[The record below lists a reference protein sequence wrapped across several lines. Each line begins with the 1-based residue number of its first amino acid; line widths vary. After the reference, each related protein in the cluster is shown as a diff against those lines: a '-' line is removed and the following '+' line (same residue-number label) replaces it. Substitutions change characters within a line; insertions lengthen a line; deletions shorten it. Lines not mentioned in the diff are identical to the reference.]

1 MRVRVYKIIGLC
13 LSVIP
18 PAVTALCYFPLWFS
32 SRGSA
37 FSVLS
42 ILLLALCMLPFRRVI
57 RDYMR
62 SPSAWQMWF
71 VLWVGLTLFAR
82 ICNGLRVVAC
92 VGSVSGLVGEVFFFL
107 SRRAADASARDTAT
121 HTHAGGTA
129 RTADAVSGD
138 VEERHEA

>member
-1 MRVRVYKIIGLC
+1 MRARVYKIIGLC

-42 ILLLALCMLPFRRVI
+42 VLLLALCLLPFRRAI
-57 RDYMR
+57 RDYMK

-92 VGSVSGLVGEVFFFL
+92 VGSLSGLVGEVFFYL
-107 SRRAADASARDTAT
+107 SRRASEGTSR
-121 HTHAGGTA
+121 GTA
-129 RTADAVSGD
+129 AGTGTTGD
-138 VEERHEA
+138 GVTPEGEDRHEA

>member
-1 MRVRVYKIIGLC
+1 MRARVYKIIGLC

-42 ILLLALCMLPFRRVI
+42 VLLLALCLLPFRRAI
-57 RDYMR
+57 RDYMK

-92 VGSVSGLVGEVFFFL
+92 VGSLSGLVGEVFFYL
-107 SRRAADASARDTAT
+107 SRRASEGTGR
-121 HTHAGGTA
+121 GTA
-129 RTADAVSGD
+129 AGTGTTGD
-138 VEERHEA
+138 GVNPEGEGRHEA

>member
-1 MRVRVYKIIGLC
+1 MRARVYKIIGLC

-42 ILLLALCMLPFRRVI
+42 VLLLALCLLPFRRAI
-57 RDYMR
+57 RDYMK

-92 VGSVSGLVGEVFFFL
+92 VGSLSGLVGEVFFYL
-107 SRRAADASARDTAT
+107 SRRASEGTGRGTV
-121 HTHAGGTA
+121 AGTGT
-129 RTADAVSGD
+129 TGD
-138 VEERHEA
+138 GVTPEGEDRHEA

>member
-1 MRVRVYKIIGLC
+1 MRARVYKVVGLC

-42 ILLLALCMLPFRRVI
+42 ILLLALCLLPFRRAI
-57 RDYMR
+57 RDYMK

-92 VGSVSGLVGEVFFFL
+92 VGSLSGLAGEVFFWL
-107 SRRAADASARDTAT
+107 ARRASERTGAGTGAVTGTGTDTA
-121 HTHAGGTA
+121 AGGA
-129 RTADAVSGD
+129 GED
-138 VEERHEA
+138 RHEA

>member
-13 LSVIP
+13 LAVIP

-42 ILLLALCMLPFRRVI
+42 ILVLALCLLPFRRVI
-57 RDYMR
+57 RDYMK

-71 VLWVGLTLFAR
+71 LLWVGLTLFAR
-82 ICNGLRVVAC
+82 IANGLRAVAC
-92 VGSVSGLVGEVFFFL
+92 VGSLSGLLGELFFCL
-107 SRRAADASARDTAT
+107 ARRAERTGADEGHR
-121 HTHAGGTA
+121 AGGNTSDGGE
-129 RTADAVSGD
+129 DA
-138 VEERHEA
+138 HEK

>member
-1 MRVRVYKIIGLC
+1 MRARVYKIIGLC

-42 ILLLALCMLPFRRVI
+42 VLLLALCLLPFRRAI
-57 RDYMR
+57 RDYMK

-92 VGSVSGLVGEVFFFL
+92 VGSLSGLVGEVFFYL
-107 SRRAADASARDTAT
+107 SRRASDGTGRGTTAGTDTT
-121 HTHAGGTA
+121 
-129 RTADAVSGD
+129 GD
-138 VEERHEA
+138 VVTPEGEDRHEA

>member
-1 MRVRVYKIIGLC
+1 MRARVYKIIGLC

-42 ILLLALCMLPFRRVI
+42 VLLLALCLLPFRRAI
-57 RDYMR
+57 RDYMK

-92 VGSVSGLVGEVFFFL
+92 VGSLSGLVGEVFFYL
-107 SRRAADASARDTAT
+107 SRRASEGTGR
-121 HTHAGGTA
+121 GTA
-129 RTADAVSGD
+129 AGTGTTGD
-138 VEERHEA
+138 GVNPEGEDRHEA

>member
-1 MRVRVYKIIGLC
+1 MRARVYKIIGLC

-42 ILLLALCMLPFRRVI
+42 VLLLALCLLPFRRAI
-57 RDYMR
+57 RDYMK

-92 VGSVSGLVGEVFFFL
+92 VGSLSGLVGEVFFYL
-107 SRRAADASARDTAT
+107 SRRASEGTGR
-121 HTHAGGTA
+121 GTA
-129 RTADAVSGD
+129 AGTGTTGGGVTPEGEDC
-138 VEERHEA
+138 HEA

>member
-1 MRVRVYKIIGLC
+1 MRARVYKIIGLC
-13 LSVIP
+13 LAVLP

-42 ILLLALCMLPFRRVI
+42 ILLLALCLLPFRRAI
-57 RDYMR
+57 RDYMK

-71 VLWVGLTLFAR
+71 ILWVGLTLFAR

-92 VGSVSGLVGEVFFFL
+92 VGSLSGLVAEVFFYL
-107 SRRAADASARDTAT
+107 SRRASERTGGSLTANPRAAGD
-121 HTHAGGTA
+121 AGGATEA
-129 RTADAVSGD
+129 
-138 VEERHEA
+138 ERHEA

>member
-1 MRVRVYKIIGLC
+1 MRARVYKVVGLC

-42 ILLLALCMLPFRRVI
+42 ILLLALCLLPFRRAI
-57 RDYMR
+57 RDYMK

-92 VGSVSGLVGEVFFFL
+92 VGSLSGLAGEVFFWL
-107 SRRAADASARDTAT
+107 ARRASERPGTDAGTAAGAGTDTAAVG
-121 HTHAGGTA
+121 AGE
-129 RTADAVSGD
+129 D
-138 VEERHEA
+138 RHEA

>member
-1 MRVRVYKIIGLC
+1 MRARVYKIIGLC

-18 PAVTALCYFPLWFS
+18 PAATALCYFPLWFS

-42 ILLLALCMLPFRRVI
+42 VLLLALCLLPFRRAI
-57 RDYMR
+57 RDYMK

-92 VGSVSGLVGEVFFFL
+92 VGSLSGLVGEVFFYL
-107 SRRAADASARDTAT
+107 SRRALEGTGR
-121 HTHAGGTA
+121 GTA
-129 RTADAVSGD
+129 AGTGTTGD
-138 VEERHEA
+138 GVTPEGEDRHEA

>member
-1 MRVRVYKIIGLC
+1 MRARVYKIIGLC

-42 ILLLALCMLPFRRVI
+42 VLLLALCLLPFRRAI
-57 RDYMR
+57 RDYMK

-71 VLWVGLTLFAR
+71 ALWVGLTLFAR

-92 VGSVSGLVGEVFFFL
+92 VGSLSGLVGEVFFYL
-107 SRRAADASARDTAT
+107 SRRASEGTGR
-121 HTHAGGTA
+121 GTA
-129 RTADAVSGD
+129 AGTGTTGD
-138 VEERHEA
+138 GVTPEGEDRHEA

>member
-13 LSVIP
+13 LAVIP

-42 ILLLALCMLPFRRVI
+42 ILVLALCLLPFRRVI
-57 RDYMR
+57 RDYMK

-71 VLWVGLTLFAR
+71 LLWVGLTLFAR
-82 ICNGLRVVAC
+82 IANGLRAVAC
-92 VGSVSGLVGEVFFFL
+92 IGSLSGLLGELFFYL
-107 SRRAADASARDTAT
+107 ARRAE
-121 HTHAGGTA
+121 
-129 RTADAVSGD
+129 RTAA
-138 VEERHEA
+138 EEDHHAAGTTTGGGEDTHEE

>member
-1 MRVRVYKIIGLC
+1 MRARVYKIIGLC

-42 ILLLALCMLPFRRVI
+42 VLLLALCLLPFRRAI
-57 RDYMR
+57 RDYMK

-92 VGSVSGLVGEVFFFL
+92 VGSLSGLVGEVFFYL
-107 SRRAADASARDTAT
+107 SRRASEGTGR
-121 HTHAGGTA
+121 GTA
-129 RTADAVSGD
+129 AGTGTTGGGVTPEGED
-138 VEERHEA
+138 RHEA